1 MVIHGQNF
9 NDSGAFGLRARKKE
23 KKKYKW
29 SWTAQKNSR
38 QSYNG
43 HGCFDGSQ
51 VDSGLI
57 CHGRRRTTKRG
68 MKNDEELIRC
78 LSTSIDPCYIAYIH
92 PPRNIAEI
100 YQPNHVL
107 LSAKWKKIPTNP

>member
-1 MVIHGQNF
+1 
-9 NDSGAFGLRARKKE
+9 
-23 KKKYKW
+23 
-29 SWTAQKNSR
+29 
-38 QSYNG
+38 
-43 HGCFDGSQ
+43 
-51 VDSGLI
+51 
-57 CHGRRRTTKRG
+57 

-78 LSTSIDPCYIAYIH
+78 LFTSIDPCYIAYIH